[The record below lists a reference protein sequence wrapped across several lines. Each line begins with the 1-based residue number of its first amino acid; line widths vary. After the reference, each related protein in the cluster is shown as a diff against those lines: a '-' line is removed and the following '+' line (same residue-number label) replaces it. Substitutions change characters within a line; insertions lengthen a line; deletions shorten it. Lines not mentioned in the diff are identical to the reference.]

1 MSFSTLASLILYF
14 MSMNVC
20 VLNIGLCFSFS
31 LLSQKERRMNN
42 KKKKKKIINGYK
54 QIQIIMKPEYIIHIY
69 SNMNRA
75 AKMQLKNTAEEEK
88 MRRRFLGFFFTT
100 DTI

>member
-42 KKKKKKIINGYK
+42 KKKKIINGYK